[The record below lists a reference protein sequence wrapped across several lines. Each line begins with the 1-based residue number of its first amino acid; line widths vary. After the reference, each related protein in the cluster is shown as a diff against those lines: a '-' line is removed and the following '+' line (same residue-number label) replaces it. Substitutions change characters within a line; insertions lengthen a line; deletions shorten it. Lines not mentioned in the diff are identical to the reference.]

1 MDHHLSKVSSYKV
14 PYFQVETLLGG
25 KNTFLIFVAAED
37 LNTNTAQTVIFSF
50 KINENTNICI
60 EIKGQF
66 CFLGLV

>member
-37 LNTNTAQTVIFSF
+37 LKELSESTKQQKASIKHCPNRNIF
-50 KINENTNICI
+50 
-60 EIKGQF
+60 
-66 CFLGLV
+66 L